1 MKNFS
6 NELIKIICD
15 RVKDLGPITFKDFME
30 MALYHE
36 KYGYYSGSY
45 VPIGKKGDFI
55 TSPHTHSL
63 YGALLARQIEEFW
76 NILENRKAFTILEMG
91 AGAGYL
97 AKDIMSYLSNRE
109 IFKSINYIIVEHRA
123 ETASY
128 QQDFLRPF
136 IDKISWVSR
145 LSDLDSV
152 TGCIISN
159 ELLDAFPV
167 HLIQKEASDFKEIY
181 LDFREDGR
189 HTEVFGNLSNPK
201 LIEYAKALPLEIPEG
216 YRTEVNLG
224 IKTWISELAN
234 IMYKGFVVTIDYGHT
249 RKEYFHPARNRGTL
263 LAYMNHR
270 VNEDLYE
277 RPGEQ
282 DLTAHV
288 NFSNLH
294 EWGQD
299 VGFFTLG
306 YAPQWAFLAGLDFE
320 ETFMEL
326 SGGKFDPFSPEL
338 AAVKMLLLP
347 QGMGE
352 SHKVLVQGNGV
363 PSDLALKG
371 FSLKNIMKRLY

>member
-1 MKNFS
+1 MKDFS

-15 RVKDLGPITFKDFME
+15 KVKEFGPITFKDFMG

-36 KYGYYSGSY
+36 KYGYYSRSY

-55 TSPHTHSL
+55 TSPHTHCL
-63 YGALLARQIEEFW
+63 YGALHARQIEEFW
-76 NILENRKAFTILEMG
+76 NILDCKVFNVVEMG

-97 AKDIMSYLSNRE
+97 AKDILSFLSNRK
-109 IFKSINYIIVEHRA
+109 IFDSINYIIIEHKS
-123 ETASY
+123 ETATH
-128 QQDFLRPF
+128 QQELLRPF
-136 IDKISWVSR
+136 INKVSWVNR

-152 TGCIISN
+152 RGCIISN

-167 HLIQKEASDFKEIY
+167 HLIQKEASGFKEIY
-181 LDFREDGR
+181 LDFKDEDNL
-189 HTEVFGNLSNPK
+189 TEVLGNLSNPQ
-201 LIEYAKALPLEIPEG
+201 LTEYATELPSDLPEG
-216 YRTEVNLG
+216 YRTEVNLA
-224 IKTWISELAN
+224 IKIWISELAS
-234 IMYKGFVVTIDYGHT
+234 IISKGFVVTIDYGHT

-270 VNEDLYE
+270 INEELYE

-288 NFSNLH
+288 NFSDLH
-294 EWGQD
+294 RWGKE
-299 VGFFTLG
+299 VGFSTLG
-306 YAPQWAFLAGLDFE
+306 YVPQWAFLGGLDFE
-320 ETFMEL
+320 ETFREL

-352 SHKVLVQGNGV
+352 SHKVLVQGKGV
-363 PSDLALKG
+363 SSGLTLKG
-371 FSLKNIMKRLY
+371 FSLKNVMKRL

>member
-1 MKNFS
+1 MKDFS

-15 RVKDLGPITFKDFME
+15 KVKDFGPITFKDFME

-55 TSPHTHSL
+55 TSPHTHCL
-63 YGALLARQIEEFW
+63 YGALHARQIEEFW
-76 NILENRKAFTILEMG
+76 EILDRTPFTVVEMG

-97 AKDIMSYLSNRE
+97 AKDILSYLSNRE
-109 IFKSINYIIVEHRA
+109 IFNSINYIIVEHKA

-128 QQDFLRPF
+128 QQELLKPF
-136 IDKISWVSR
+136 INKISWVSR
-145 LSDLDSV
+145 LSGLGSV
-152 TGCIISN
+152 KGCIISN

-167 HLIQKEASDFKEIY
+167 HLIQKEDSGFKEIY
-181 LDFREDGR
+181 LDFREDGN
-189 HTEVFGNLSNPK
+189 HTEVFGNLSDHQ
-201 LIEYAKALPLEIPEG
+201 LVEYVKALPSDLPEG
-216 YRTEVNLG
+216 YRTEANIA
-224 IKTWISELAN
+224 IKKWISELAG
-234 IMYKGFVVTIDYGHT
+234 IISKGFVVTIDYGHT

-263 LAYMNHR
+263 LAYMNHS
-270 VNEDLYE
+270 VNEELYE
-277 RPGEQ
+277 RAGEQ

-288 NFSNLH
+288 NFSDLH
-294 EWGQD
+294 KWGKE
-299 VGFFTLG
+299 VGFSTLG

-352 SHKVLVQGNGV
+352 SHKVLVQSKGV
-363 PSDLALKG
+363 HSDLVLKG
-371 FSLKNIMKRLY
+371 FSLKNIMKRL